1 MRGTPNLLQAAD
13 QTNPL
18 RSAEGTEFFNQ
29 LINKSPHMRA
39 FLQAGLEVGQPLS
52 DYSDYY
58 RFGRA

>member
-1 MRGTPNLLQAAD
+1 M
-13 QTNPL
+13 